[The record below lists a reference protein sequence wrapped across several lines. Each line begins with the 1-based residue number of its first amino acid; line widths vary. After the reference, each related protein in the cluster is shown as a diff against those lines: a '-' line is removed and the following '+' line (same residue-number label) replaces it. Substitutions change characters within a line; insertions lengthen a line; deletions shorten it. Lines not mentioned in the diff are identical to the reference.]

1 MLEFRTDALR
11 NFLDA
16 VHHVFPGSTRGGTLE
31 SHTAS
36 SRQQPCL
43 KTDGWQGHIQQ
54 ACPDLSIGCWFNTKH
69 RPGGRRRHRVKPE
82 SKTASDVQEIS
93 PTVFVD
99 CRSDVADQEFKV
111 GPDLHIV
118 MKTDGAQIIMSIIR
132 RTNGHTN
139 KAGAPGAGIKT
150 MIQSSDEDRFIR

>member
-1 MLEFRTDALR
+1 MHDIEVAF
-11 NFLDA
+11 
-16 VHHVFPGSTRGGTLE
+16 GYIGGILQKCWPY
-31 SHTAS
+31 
-36 SRQQPCL
+36 R
-43 KTDGWQGHIQQ
+43 HIQQ

-150 MIQSSDEDRFIR
+150 MIQSSDEDRFIRQTATNRTWNILRDIGPGQLHG